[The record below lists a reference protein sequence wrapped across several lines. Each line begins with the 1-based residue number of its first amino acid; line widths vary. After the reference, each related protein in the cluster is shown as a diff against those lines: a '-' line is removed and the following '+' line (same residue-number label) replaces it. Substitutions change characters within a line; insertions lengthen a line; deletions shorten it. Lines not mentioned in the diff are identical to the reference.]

1 MSTST
6 VTSRQALP
14 NGRTG
19 APQAGP
25 VLRRRRVRPARV
37 LLGVLLVLLLALAGV
52 VVAVRVD
59 TRVPVLA
66 AAKAIGAGQVV
77 TAADVTVVKVATDGL
92 TTIPAAAVS
101 TVVGR
106 VAAVPLVAG
115 TLLSPAQFGG
125 PAWPGSGEA
134 VIAVPVKPGRLPSG
148 LGVGAK
154 VTVLVVPG
162 TVPGAAAGTSGGS
175 SGGQQTQVEKA
186 TATVVSVEA
195 AADQSGATVVTLL
208 LASGDATRIA
218 SAAGDVVLVQ
228 VGG

>member
-1 MSTST
+1 M
-6 VTSRQALP
+6 TSRQALP
-14 NGRTG
+14 DGRAG
-19 APQAGP
+19 APPTWP
-25 VLRRRRVRPARV
+25 VLRRRRIRPARV

-77 TAADVTVVKVATDGL
+77 TASDVTVVKVASDGGL
-92 TTIPAAAVS
+92 ATLPAAQVS

-106 VAAVPLVAG
+106 VATVPLVAG

-148 LGVGAK
+148 LGAGAK

-162 TVPGAAAGTSGGS
+162 NTPGAPAGS
-175 SGGQQTQVEKA
+175 SGGQQGPVEQA

-195 AADQSGATVVTLL
+195 AEDQSGATVVTLL
-208 LASGDATRIA
+208 LAAGEATRIA
-218 SAAGDVVLVQ
+218 SAAGDVALVQ

>member
-6 VTSRQALP
+6 MPNRQALP
-14 NGRTG
+14 NGRPG
-19 APQAGP
+19 APTAGP
-25 VLRRRRVRPARV
+25 VLRRRRIRPARV

-77 TAADVTVVKVATDGL
+77 TASDVTVVKVASDGGL
-92 TTIPAAAVS
+92 AMVSASQVS
-101 TVVGR
+101 TVGGR

-134 VIAVPVKPGRLPSG
+134 VIAVPVTAGRLQAG
-148 LGVGAK
+148 LGAVVK
-154 VTVLVVPG
+154 VTVL
-162 TVPGAAAGTSGGS
+162 
-175 SGGQQTQVEKA
+175 
-186 TATVVSVEA
+186 
-195 AADQSGATVVTLL
+195 
-208 LASGDATRIA
+208 
-218 SAAGDVVLVQ
+218 
-228 VGG
+228 